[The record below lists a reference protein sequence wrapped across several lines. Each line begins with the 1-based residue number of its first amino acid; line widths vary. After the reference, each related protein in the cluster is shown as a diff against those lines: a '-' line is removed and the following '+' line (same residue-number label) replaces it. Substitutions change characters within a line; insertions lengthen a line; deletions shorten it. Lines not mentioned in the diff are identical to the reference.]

1 MVLNVETQ
9 QTSWGIFPLLGVP
22 PSLRHGID
30 RWLSKVFWFSLK
42 STRRLGNLKTTGAFP
57 REICDISRSDTT
69 EISYTPRHIGET
81 AARIHVSV
89 SKSDIHS
96 PNFLYRCALR
106 FYWVLRLR
114 MWSAGIFGGGV
125 QSLKRLERRQARV
138 REKMQ
143 RCQTIVSI

>member
-30 RWLSKVFWFSLK
+30 RWLAKVFWFSLK

-114 MWSAGIFGGGV
+114 MWSAGIFGEGCKVLNGWNGDKRGYGKRCKGV
-125 QSLKRLERRQARV
+125 KL
-138 REKMQ
+138 
-143 RCQTIVSI
+143 